1 MKVLCSA
8 TLGLEA
14 IVVFLGVVV
23 AGTNGDHNNT
33 GLIFTLG
40 FTLMVVLLL
49 AVGTLRRPWGL
60 TFGWL
65 LQIPVLAL
73 GFLVPLMFVMGGI
86 FVVLWYVAIHQGS
99 RIDLLKAE
107 RATQNPPVG

>member
-49 AVGTLRRPWGL
+49 AGAPR
-60 TFGWL
+60 
-65 LQIPVLAL
+65 
-73 GFLVPLMFVMGGI
+73 
-86 FVVLWYVAIHQGS
+86 
-99 RIDLLKAE
+99 
-107 RATQNPPVG
+107 